1 MSLKVRFCGF
11 ENRFVT
17 KGEVTVWCSSIS
29 FGETLIDGYLSLGE
43 SFLNTAFEDHSF
55 VIHDRKN
62 NYVAAF
68 RDFFGLF
75 PLFYAYPSPEGSP
88 SADVAADDVPLFF
101 SFSIKAILDGWNQKA
116 EINPE
121 RIVRYFDREN
131 RGGLVND
138 QTFFRHIHRI
148 LPSQALIIKNGV
160 IEWKMTGFLDLK
172 KNNALTYRQLS
183 DQFKHTFEHSVFRKA
198 NGFNSIGANLS
209 GGLDSS
215 AISSVIQSKSE
226 LQTFYVDIDSEDA
239 EEKEFVN
246 AVLSKWQREGSD
258 SRHYSVKPGKEFS
271 RIITELTADIA
282 QPEMMAIPI
291 SIFEPLA
298 ETAHLKGS
306 DIILSGNGGDQV
318 IGYGFDYMEELFES
332 ENWKKLSV
340 AMRQYL
346 RHYESQYA
354 FLSPKWGQSTKRA
367 KVRMFALYFFVSKWK
382 KKKSL
387 KNIFSSVFVLNK
399 YFGIRAHEI
408 FRLLKTKT
416 TRKDKVPETM
426 MFVKPAFNDDL
437 ITESVK
443 TFDTDELVGHYTLS
457 DYQKQQLKYCFSD
470 PGIIHNE
477 EMFALFS
484 KQNLQVDYPFFDK
497 ELLELTIN
505 VTLSDSF
512 REGKGRGILRDAM
525 QDYLPQKVAERTSKG
540 EFSEYGYRAFKSL
553 WQDFKR
559 RPDAWT
565 HPVWDIISREA
576 FDFSLEVIYNG
587 KLKASKKN
595 RHIWQASRV
604 LYLAIW
610 LDFVE
615 QYNHRYK
622 VQDGPVL

>member
-29 FGETLIDGYLSLGE
+29 FGETLIDGYLNLGE

-75 PLFYAYPSPEGSP
+75 PLFYAFTSDRSLTDT
-88 SADVAADDVPLFF
+88 SAEQGTLFL
-101 SFSIKAILDGWNQKA
+101 SFSVKAILDNWNQKA
-116 EINPE
+116 KINPE

-138 QTFFRHIHRI
+138 QTFFKDIRRI
-148 LPSQALIIKNGV
+148 LPAHALIVQDGV
-160 IEWKMTGFLDLK
+160 REWKMTGFLDLK
-172 KNNALTYRQLS
+172 KNHTLTYRQLS
-183 DQFKHTFEHSVFRKA
+183 DKFKDTFEQSVFRKSS
-198 NGFNSIGANLS
+198 GFNSIGANLS

-226 LQTFYVDIDSEDA
+226 IQTFYVDIDSEDA
-239 EEKEFVN
+239 EEKQFVN
-246 AVLSKWQREGSD
+246 AVLSKWRLEGSD
-258 SRHYSVKPGKEFS
+258 PRHYSVKPGKEFS
-271 RIITELTADIA
+271 RIISELTADIA

-291 SIFEPLA
+291 SIFEPLV
-298 ETAHLKGS
+298 ESAHLNGS

-346 RHYESQYA
+346 RHYESQYS
-354 FLSPKWGQSTKRA
+354 FLSPKWQQSTKRS

-426 MFVKPAFNDDL
+426 MFVKEDFSKNLVAGAG
-437 ITESVK
+437 K
-443 TFDTDELVGHYTLS
+443 TFDIEELVRHYALS
-457 DYQKQQLKYCFSD
+457 DHKKQQLKYCFSD

-497 ELLELTIN
+497 ELLEVTIN

-525 QDYLPQKVAERTSKG
+525 QDYLPQKVSERTSKG

-553 WQDFKR
+553 WQDFKM
-559 RPDAWT
+559 RPDLWS

-576 FDFSLEVIYNG
+576 FDFSLEVIYNE
-587 KLKASKKN
+587 KIKASKKN
-595 RHIWQASRV
+595 KHIWQASRV

-615 QYNHRYK
+615 EYNYQYKIR
-622 VQDGPVL
+622 DSSVL